1 MSHETIDVTILDG
14 TYSFKCLK
22 EEVEL
27 LTQSAKFL
35 NQVMRKIQGQN
46 VNPRGDVAIMAAL
59 NIASL
64 LIKERQNDGESNH
77 DLKLQTKLSKVQDE
91 LRLLLEDVN

>member
-1 MSHETIDVTILDG
+1 MSHETVHVTILDG
-14 TYSFKCLK
+14 TYSFKCPK

-27 LTQSAKFL
+27 LMQSAKFL
-35 NQVMRKIQGQN
+35 NQVMRKMQSQH

-64 LIKERQNDGESNH
+64 LIKERQKDGENSQ